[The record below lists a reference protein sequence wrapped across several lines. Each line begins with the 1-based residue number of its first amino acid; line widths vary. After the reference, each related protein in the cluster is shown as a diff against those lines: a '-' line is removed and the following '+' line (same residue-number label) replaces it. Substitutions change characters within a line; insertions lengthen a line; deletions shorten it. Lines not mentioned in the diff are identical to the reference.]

1 MLNMSFYNGTLDEE
15 KAKEVIMNTDKP
27 LKYTHGLKF
36 RGPATYNKPID
47 KEEAIRIIDK
57 GDFLDIT
64 EYDDYIHLNTYS
76 DNDLW

>member
-1 MLNMSFYNGTLDEE
+1 MLSEFRGSRNRED
-15 KAKEVIMNTDKP
+15 AKKHILETDKP
-27 LKYTHGLKF
+27 LKYTHGLGY
-36 RGPATYNKPID
+36 RGPSIHNKPID

-76 DNDLW
+76 ENDMW